1 LARTG
6 ASLLGLGLVLAGG
19 RAAAQQPLSN
29 DTSGFVTNVSGA
41 QPTPPSDTKLVQR
54 GMGGRGFGGGTSPF
68 EQEASNLSVPLEPPG
83 PERLFRLE
91 SEQNWMERVEQE
103 HIQGPEHD
111 RVEFPEEPPIS
122 NDRYQ
127 RRNFPPATEVVEPN
141 YLCYKRLY
149 FEQLNA
155 ERYGWDLGIIH
166 PIVSAG
172 IFFWDVA
179 LLPYHCGTEPFRK
192 YECSA
197 GYCLPGDPVP
207 LLLYPVEFS
216 LTGTVLEAGTI
227 VSLFA
232 IFPG

>member
-1 LARTG
+1 MA
-6 ASLLGLGLVLAGG
+6 ASLCGLGLFLAGG
-19 RAAAQQPLSN
+19 VVSAQVPDPN
-29 DTSGFVTNVSGA
+29 
-41 QPTPPSDTKLVQR
+41 TPSPSVVRSQAPDLIPVQR
-54 GMGGRGFGGGTSPF
+54 GGRGMGRIAGDEAFQ
-68 EQEASNLSVPLEPPG
+68 QEATNLSVPLEPPG
-83 PERLFRLE
+83 NGRLFRLE
-91 SEQNWMERVEQE
+91 SEKSYMQRIEQQ
-103 HIQGPEHD
+103 HLQGPEHD
-111 RVEFPEEPPIS
+111 RVEFPEEPPVS
-122 NDRYQ
+122 TEQYKART
-127 RRNFPPATEVVEPN
+127 FPRVTELVEPN

-172 IFFWDVA
+172 IFYWDLVT
-179 LLPYHCGTEPFRK
+179 LPYHMGTEPFRK

-207 LLLYPVEFS
+207 LLLYPPEFS
-216 LTGTVLEAGTI
+216 VTGTVLEAGAI